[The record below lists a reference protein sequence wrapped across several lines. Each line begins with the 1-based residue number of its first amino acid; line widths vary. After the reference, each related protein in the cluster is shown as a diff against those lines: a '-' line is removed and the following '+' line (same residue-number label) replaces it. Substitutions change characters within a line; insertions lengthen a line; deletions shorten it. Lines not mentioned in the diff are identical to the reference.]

1 MKKDIEKRLEVQMLQ
16 ETGSTF
22 NLDKLNVPK
31 VLEKVE
37 KAVGKGAG
45 EGDVFAT
52 PVQKKSFF
60 DLSVISEKI
69 SELLF
74 SRKPKKIILPSKS
87 VQRRRIRASIE
98 REQSKLLREARKI
111 QNARRFSAVALER
124 VIAQIRH
131 FQKLLEELVIV
142 AVARLEQLYRQFVL
156 KVG

>member
-1 MKKDIEKRLEVQMLQ
+1 M
-16 ETGSTF
+16 
-22 NLDKLNVPK
+22 
-31 VLEKVE
+31 
-37 KAVGKGAG
+37 
-45 EGDVFAT
+45 
-52 PVQKKSFF
+52 
-60 DLSVISEKI
+60 ISEKI